1 MLCMENWFR
10 FIRMKSFDYIFHVIA
25 IWAVRPFIAVLTS
38 NPTVYIMVCPQ
49 TLAEICK
56 NMGIC
61 DVFKAVDTGQ
71 NIYGFYCIVNDVIWS
86 AVYEIIDTKRNLRGN
101 LSNVIVIIVCADG
114 HAPPGACHQHARWWL
129 NPGPLYI
136 RDWHLKSLTSR
147 IDTLTHTEINWCNPL
162 LRQRLRKHR
171 LVNNRWTLPNLIQSS
186 V

>member
-1 MLCMENWFR
+1 MPEDSRYLVGNDPVLPLFATRFAACTGGIFVSFLEACLLWQKMLCMENWFR
-10 FIRMKSFDYIFHVIA
+10 FIRMKSFDYIFHVVA

-114 HAPPGACHQHARWWL
+114 HAPPGACHQH
-129 NPGPLYI
+129 G
-136 RDWHLKSLTSR
+136 D
-147 IDTLTHTEINWCNPL
+147 D
-162 LRQRLRKHR
+162 
-171 LVNNRWTLPNLIQSS
+171 LIP
-186 V
+186 VPHIYGTGTWRV